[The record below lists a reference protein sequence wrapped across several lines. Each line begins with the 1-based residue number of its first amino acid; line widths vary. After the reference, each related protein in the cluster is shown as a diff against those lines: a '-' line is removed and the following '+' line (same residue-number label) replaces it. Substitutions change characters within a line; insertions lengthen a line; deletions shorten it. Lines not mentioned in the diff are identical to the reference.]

1 MMDLTKVSLNDYDED
16 AKTTERILYNNEM
29 TTVPF
34 SVEDF
39 SPVVDNDVLKIKTGP
54 LGLKGFTT
62 TEGRLC
68 TYDVKPPET
77 SSIRNEDYI
86 LQLEAYSEEKRN
98 VRIVMYT
105 AENTV
110 TKYTSV
116 LHLEKARSGSVSTL
130 KFPISK
136 PPTGK
141 H

>member
-1 MMDLTKVSLNDYDED
+1 M
-16 AKTTERILYNNEM
+16 
-29 TTVPF
+29 
-34 SVEDF
+34 
-39 SPVVDNDVLKIKTGP
+39 LKIKTGP

-136 PPTGK
+136 PPTGNTERLATCK
-141 H
+141 NYENQGRRKRFVQQHSVDLMEDNIAKTT